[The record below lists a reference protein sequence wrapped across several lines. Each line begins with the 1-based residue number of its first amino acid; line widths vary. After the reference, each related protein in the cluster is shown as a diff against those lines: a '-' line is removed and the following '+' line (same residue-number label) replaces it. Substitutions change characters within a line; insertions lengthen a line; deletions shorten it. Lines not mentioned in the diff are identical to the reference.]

1 VALLYEKAGPL
12 IRRVPTVIDTTDRI
26 LRFDSDNLYPQRAEE
41 TLKRAHTLKS
51 LYDRIA
57 DFVNGE
63 GFVDE
68 RLAGKFGP
76 NGETLI
82 PALIVNR
89 KGLKGQTANKVLQTM
104 TVPYVRYNKAFPM
117 HVGYNL
123 LGHICELNPIPF
135 EYVRMGL
142 KNKHGKVTHYAYSSN
157 WERDS
162 RKGNEHN
169 IKFYPRFN
177 PDPAVVL
184 EQIAKCGGIYN
195 YRGQILY
202 LTPEEDVYPLASFDA
217 VYDDAQVQNEV
228 GMFKIGHVQNGFF
241 GTTLFVY
248 PGQYSSNEEKRDFE
262 ELIANKRG
270 ARNAG
275 KRIGI
280 QDPSGTKKASDIA
293 QPLES
298 ENMDRQ
304 LEYTEKSI
312 KENIVESEAFPAM
325 LLGKTPT
332 GLFAQGD
339 MEEAYT
345 YVNAITRNRRSELSE
360 IFSLLFSYWET
371 PIQTDAA
378 IIEQRYIRN
387 SAEGSTV
394 DINDNLK
401 GMSGREAMNFAR
413 ILRKYAR
420 KQYDRT
426 TAETLLRGGFGL
438 SEEEIK
444 KLLDGLDLAAEE
456 EAQTPAAAGQP
467 QPAKVAAYI
476 VAMAK
481 TML

>member
-1 VALLYEKAGPL
+1 MAVYYEKARPF
-12 IRRVPTVIDTTDRI
+12 IKRTPTVVDTTDRV

-41 TLKRAHTLKS
+41 TIKRSATLKS
-51 LYDRIA
+51 LMDRIA
-57 DFVNGE
+57 DFLNGE
-63 GFVDE
+63 GFAD
-68 RLAGKFGP
+68 
-76 NGETLI
+76 
-82 PALIVNR
+82 PALAKMIVNR
-89 KGLKGQTANKVLQTM
+89 QGLKGQTANKVLQTVSVPKARYR
-104 TVPYVRYNKAFPM
+104 TVPL

-123 LGHICELNPIPF
+123 MGQICEINPIPF
-135 EYVRMGL
+135 EYIRMGL
-142 KNKHGKVTHYAYSSN
+142 KNKMGKVTHYAYSCN

-169 IKFYPRFN
+169 IRFYPRFN
-177 PDPAVVL
+177 PDPSVVL
-184 EQIAKCGGIYN
+184 EQIEEAKGIYN

-202 LTPEEDVYPLASFDA
+202 LTPEDDIYPLADFDA
-217 VYDDAQVQNEV
+217 VYDDAQVQNEI
-228 GMFKIGHVQNGFF
+228 GLFKIANVQNSFF

-248 PGQYSSNEEKRDFE
+248 PGQFASTEEREGFQE
-262 ELIANKRG
+262 IIAGKTG

-280 QDPSGTKKASDIA
+280 QDPSGTKKASDLV
-293 QPLES
+293 QSLETA
-298 ENMDRQ
+298 NLDKQ
-304 LEYTEKSI
+304 LEYTERSI
-312 KENIVESEAFPAM
+312 KENIIESQAFPTM

-345 YVNAITRNRRSELSE
+345 YVNAITRNRRAELSE
-360 IFSLLFSYWET
+360 VFSLIFSYWET
-371 PIQTDAA
+371 PIITDAA
-378 IIEQRYIRN
+378 IIEQRYIRQ
-387 SAEGSTV
+387 SAAGSSV

-444 KLLDGLDLAAEE
+444 KLLDGLDQAATEDE
-456 EAQTPAAAGQP
+456 AAAPAPGQAP
-467 QPAKVAAYI
+467 KVAGYI
-476 VAMAK
+476 LSMAK
-481 TML
+481 EML

>member
-1 VALLYEKAGPL
+1 MPVLYEKNSPL
-12 IRRVPTVIDTTDRI
+12 IRRVPTVVDTTDRI

-41 TLKRAHTLKS
+41 TLKRSATLKS

-63 GFVDE
+63 GFADSV
-68 RLAGKFGP
+68 LA
-76 NGETLI
+76 NLV
-82 PALIVNR
+82 LNR
-89 KGLKGQTANKVLQTM
+89 KGLKGQTGNKVLQAL
-104 TVPYVRYNKAFPM
+104 TVPYVRYKTFPM

-123 LGHICELNPIPF
+123 LGQICELNPVPF
-135 EYVRMGL
+135 EYIRMGL
-142 KNKHGKVTHYAYSSN
+142 KNKEGKVTHYAYSSN

-169 IKFYPRFN
+169 IRFYPRFN

-184 EQIAKCGGIYN
+184 EQIQKAGGIYN

-202 LTPEEDVYPLASFDA
+202 LTPEDDVYSLASFDA

-228 GMFKIGHVQNGFF
+228 GLFKIAHTQNGFF

-248 PGQYSSNEEKRDFE
+248 RGQYASNDERRDFE

-280 QDPSGTKKASDIA
+280 QDPTGTAKASDLA

-298 ENMDRQ
+298 ENLDRQ

-312 KENIVESEAFPAM
+312 KENIIESEAFPTM

-378 IIEQRYIRN
+378 IIEQRYIRQ
-387 SAEGSTV
+387 SAEGSSV

-401 GMSGREAMNFAR
+401 GMTGREAMNFAR

-420 KQYDRT
+420 KDYDRN

-438 SEEEIK
+438 SEAEIK
-444 KLLDGLDLAAEE
+444 KLLDGLDQAAQED
-456 EAQTPAAAGQP
+456 AAAPAAAGQP
-467 QPAKVAAYI
+467 QAPKVAAFI

-481 TML
+481 TIL

>member
-1 VALLYEKAGPL
+1 MAVLYEKASPL
-12 IRRVPTVIDTTDRI
+12 IRRVPTVVDTTDRI

-41 TLKRAHTLKS
+41 TIRRSATLKS

-63 GFVDE
+63 GFADQAV
-68 RLAGKFGP
+68 A
-76 NGETLI
+76 N
-82 PALIVNR
+82 LIVNR
-89 KGLKGQTANKVLQTM
+89 KGLKGQTGNKILQAQ
-104 TVPYVRYNKAFPM
+104 TVPYVRYKTFPM

-123 LGHICELNPIPF
+123 LGQICELNPVPF
-135 EYVRMGL
+135 EYIRMGL
-142 KNKHGKVTHYAYSSN
+142 KTKDGKVTHYAYSSN

-169 IKFYPRFN
+169 IRFYPRFN
-177 PDPAVVL
+177 PEPAVVL
-184 EQIAKCGGIYN
+184 EQIEKAGGIFN

-202 LTPEEDVYPLASFDA
+202 LTPEDDIYPLASFDA

-228 GMFKIGHVQNGFF
+228 GLFKIAHTQNGFF

-248 PGQYSSNEEKRDFE
+248 PGTPSSSAERQDFE
-262 ELIANKRG
+262 NLIANKRG

-280 QDPSGTKKASDIA
+280 YDPSGSKKASDIA

-298 ENMDRQ
+298 ENLDRQ
-304 LEYTEKSI
+304 LEYTEKSV
-312 KENIVESEAFPAM
+312 KENIIESEAFPTM

-378 IIEQRYIRN
+378 IIEQRYIRQ
-387 SAEGSTV
+387 SAEGSAV

-401 GMSGREAMNFAR
+401 GMTGREAMNFAR

-420 KQYDRT
+420 KDYDRN

-438 SEEEIK
+438 SEQEIK
-444 KLLDGLDLAAEE
+444 KLLDGLDQAAQED
-456 EAQTPAAAGQP
+456 AAAPAAAGSPQQP
-467 QPAKVAAYI
+467 KTAAFI

-481 TML
+481 QML

>member
-1 VALLYEKAGPL
+1 VAVYYEKARPL
-12 IRRVPTVIDTTDRI
+12 IRRVPTIVDTTDRV

-41 TLKRAHTLKS
+41 TLRRSSTLKS

-63 GFVDE
+63 GFADPA
-68 RLAGKFGP
+68 LAK
-76 NGETLI
+76 
-82 PALIVNR
+82 LIVNR
-89 KGLKGQTANKVLQTM
+89 RGLKGQTANKVLQVM
-104 TVPYVRYNKAFPM
+104 TIPYTRYRTFPM

-123 LGHICELNPIPF
+123 NGQICELNPVPF
-135 EYVRMGL
+135 EYIRMGI
-142 KNKHGKVTHYAYSSN
+142 KNKEGRVTHYAYSAN
-157 WERDS
+157 WEKDS
-162 RKGNEHN
+162 RKGNEHC
-169 IKFYPRFN
+169 IRFYPRFN

-184 EQIAKCGGIYN
+184 EQIEKAGGIFN

-202 LTPEEDVYPLASFDA
+202 LTPEEDVYSLAAFDA

-228 GMFKIGHVQNGFF
+228 GMFKIAHTQNGFF

-248 PGQYSSNEEKRDFE
+248 PGVYASVQEEQDFK
-262 ELIANKRG
+262 ELISNKIG

-280 QDPSGTKKASDIA
+280 QDPTGTKKASDLA
-293 QPLES
+293 QPLTT

-304 LEYTEKSI
+304 LEYTEKSV
-312 KENIVESEAFPAM
+312 KENIIESEAFPGM

-360 IFSLLFSYWET
+360 IFSLLFKYWES
-371 PIQTDAA
+371 PILTDAA
-378 IIEQRYIRN
+378 IIEQRYIRQ
-387 SAEGSTV
+387 SAEGSAV

-413 ILRKYAR
+413 ILRKYSR
-420 KQYDRT
+420 KNYDRT

-438 SEEEIK
+438 SEAEIK
-444 KLLDGLDLAAEE
+444 KILDGLDLAAAEE
-456 EAQTPAAAGQP
+456 EAMPQTQPGQ
-467 QPAKVAAYI
+467 QPAKVAAFI
-476 VAMAK
+476 LAMAK
-481 TML
+481 EML